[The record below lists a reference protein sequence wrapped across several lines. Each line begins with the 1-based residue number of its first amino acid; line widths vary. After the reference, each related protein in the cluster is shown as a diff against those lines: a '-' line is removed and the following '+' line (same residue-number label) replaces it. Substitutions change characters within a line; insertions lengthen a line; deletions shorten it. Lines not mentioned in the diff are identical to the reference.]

1 MMRRMEDPESDD
13 LPIAG
18 EDEGLP
24 GPAEPADD
32 GD

>member
-1 MMRRMEDPESDD
+1 VDEPDEGDD

-24 GPAEPADD
+24 GPALPGDD
-32 GD
+32 GDEG

>member
-1 MMRRMEDPESDD
+1 VDEPDEGDD

-24 GPAEPADD
+24 GPALPDD
-32 GD
+32 DEA

>member
-1 MMRRMEDPESDD
+1 MSEEPEGGD

-24 GPAEPADD
+24 GPALPDD
-32 GD
+32 DEQ

>member
-1 MMRRMEDPESDD
+1 MTEEPEPAGDD

-24 GPAEPADD
+24 GPTPP
-32 GD
+32 GDE

>member
-1 MMRRMEDPESDD
+1 MTEPPEGDD
-13 LPIAG
+13 LPVAG

-24 GPAEPADD
+24 GPAVPADD